1 MKQGSFGLQH
11 GISTYNNQNLRAP
24 EENNSVKE
32 ENSNFSFRNNNS
44 ILKLDEDSLYF

>member
-1 MKQGSFGLQH
+1 MKQGSFRLQPGSPTH
-11 GISTYNNQNLRAP
+11 NQNQRAP